1 MQVVALPKLVP
12 VTLADYGGEKF
23 SDAEYLAFCQANPK
37 LRLERTAEGEILIV
51 PPAGF
56 ESSNRNCKVTAQLV
70 TWAEEDGRGIVSD
83 PSGQYFLAD
92 GSALS
97 PDAAW
102 VSNSALRG
110 LSRQKRKEFLHL
122 CPEFVMEVMSPS
134 DRLKQAKAKMEQ
146 SIANGAQL
154 AWLIDG
160 DAETVYVYR
169 KGHPAKIHRNINK
182 LAGEGPVQGFV
193 LQLAAIWKGLA

>member
-1 MQVVALPKLVP
+1 MQVVALPKLIP

-23 SDAEYLAFCQANPK
+23 SDAEYLAFCRANPD

-51 PPAGF
+51 PPAGS
-56 ESSNRNCKVTAQLV
+56 ESSYRNAKVTMQLSA
-70 TWAEEDGRGIVSD
+70 WGESDGRGVVFDS
-83 PSGQYFLAD
+83 SAQFMLGD

-102 VSNSALRG
+102 VSNVSLRTIP
-110 LSRQKRKEFLHL
+110 REKRKEFLHL
-122 CPEFVMEVMSPS
+122 CPEFAVEVKSPS
-134 DRLKQAKAKMEQ
+134 DRLKQAKEKMEQ
-146 SIANGAQL
+146 WIANGAQL

-169 KGHPAKIHRNINK
+169 KGRPVKTHRGIVK
-182 LAGEGPVQGFV
+182 LAGEGPVAGFV
-193 LQLAAIWKGLA
+193 LQLAAIWKGLS

>member
-12 VTLADYGGEKF
+12 VKLSDYGGEKF
-23 SDAEYLAFCQANPK
+23 SDAAYLAFCRANPN

-56 ESSNRNCKVTAQLV
+56 ESSNRNSEVTAQLHK
-70 TWAEEDGRGIVSD
+70 WAREDGRGKASD
-83 PSGQYFLAD
+83 SSAQFFLAD

-102 VSNSALRG
+102 VSNVCLRSI
-110 LSRQKRKEFLHL
+110 SREKRKEFLHL
-122 CPEFVMEVMSPS
+122 CPEFVVEVKSPS

-146 SIANGAQL
+146 WIANGAQL

-169 KGHPAKIHRNINK
+169 KNHPVKTHRGINK
-182 LAGEGPVQGFV
+182 LAGEGPVEGFV